1 MGINLVFFAH
11 VYFQIFFDAMTKRK
25 YLCVP
30 VCALISF
37 TLLSSVL
44 INEDCPQREMQDRFS
59 ELWLSGP
66 HLNVALSKSYLG
78 NISNKDVQHENE
90 KKLSHFRIVPAKQE
104 KLEGG

>member
-1 MGINLVFFAH
+1 MVFFLH
-11 VYFQIFFDAMTKRK
+11 MYIFGSFFDAMTKRK

-37 TLLSSVL
+37 TLSSSVL
-44 INEDCPQREMQDRFS
+44 INEDCPQRENQDRFS
-59 ELWLSGP
+59 EMWLSGL

-90 KKLSHFRIVPAKQE
+90 KKLFHFRIVPVTQE
-104 KLEGG
+104 NLEGG